1 MHVLSSVSCFRLLH
15 AAAAVGLCFCGVACV
30 IAGEPVSS
38 SSQQLLDALQ
48 LDEPFF
54 DEGNRSREPGDE
66 RGTLEAWRNVTIDRL
81 RAVDL
86 SSFEFHAYQIS
97 SRQIRLADFLVG
109 RLSEAD
115 YEKQDHGPDFLDQY
129 GFRTAGNHNATIDWL
144 ATSPDAFIR
153 EKSQYGQF
161 GFAVPLAAAF
171 WQTGD
176 PAYLRKWFAIAAD
189 FAQKQRQAVEALPP
203 GKRRMD
209 NAPWLIGAL
218 PCLHQGDRVIA
229 MVRCLAVF
237 AKSLPAATDG
247 SKPDWGNVLRPVDAP
262 ADPAALAWISAD
274 ELAAVVHS
282 LAIDHPKLLLDF
294 YYQPGAVPNQRFLGL
309 TALLMLA
316 TVFPDMKGMDE
327 VARKASDAVAEY
339 LENGFHQDGGMLEQS
354 LNYNVGQAEQCRQL
368 GRLLR
373 PNPPRWL
380 PLLAQRLRDFD
391 RLIVGISTPMR
402 ELPVVGNNTSNPPA
416 AWTGEEVRSSW
427 FSRKPGDTPQIDTTG
442 LGFGSIAFP
451 YSGFYAQR
459 RDWGWDS
466 PYLFMTNARPTRGHQ
481 SMDNLAIE
489 VHAYGR
495 PLLVRGGPPPY
506 GLKFVA
512 AERRADLP
520 KIEEYFNEHSSYKL
534 NTVIVDG
541 HSQKRSAPLANAAYE
556 TPVDGRWHATAAFDI
571 VDGTYSL
578 GYGLR
583 DDALAVD
590 FSVSHQRRVI
600 HVRELSCWV
609 VTDTMISKDD
619 RQHDFTQV
627 WKFPPFRDANDG
639 ASNPTCG
646 FTPEQVTSGD
656 GSIRT
661 LDPNGPN
668 LWLYQFSGLPIAY
681 SKHVGETDPYRGWYA
696 RYLGDLIPAV
706 DMHATWRAR
715 GRSVVTTLLW
725 PTPGGSPPPI
735 KSFTGDRAAPAQDTS
750 TFSVTLKDGATM
762 ALAESASGP
771 RWLQAGGISILGE
784 TILVTRQG
792 RSVRGLVLGCTE
804 WTDGR
809 YKIKPKEK
817 DFEFVCRAEGGF
829 DVVAPIGTPRGFRWD
844 DGGRGIVPDY
854 AETTKAAPVRT
865 ENGSTQAVKIAEVS
879 FPETVRSKTTGH
891 EVPVSG
897 LCGVAWLG
905 GDRYVAAP
913 RQGGHLIAFR
923 MPLDN
928 GGNPRAILEAQAVPG
943 GGPSRKTDVAFDT
956 IQQRMLVVDDSPP
969 AMHAIRLDDAS
980 ASESLDIPAVQRAAR
995 EGKGL
1000 AAITTD
1006 PATGS
1011 VWVSNREALILDGL
1025 PAIGSLGTDVRL
1037 MELGAESKQDPT
1049 HTITTPKNEW
1059 LYQVD
1064 AAHEGRKLTP
1074 GDASSGVSAIAAI
1087 GDGRLLVLETS
1098 RAPTL
1103 PRFRNR
1109 LFLVDPRQT
1118 VVSGSRQTGRMTEG
1132 LQAVSKRLL
1141 WEQAGGTCLEGL
1153 CLGPTLGNGDRI
1165 IVAVGDNSSLGTP
1178 TSLVVLRWSPD
1189 DRRASLAWAGWWVA
1203 ACAAACGTLV
1213 LWRVAARSPFQVSRG
1228 RRTN

>member
-1 MHVLSSVSCFRLLH
+1 MADGFLDTLRLDD
-15 AAAAVGLCFCGVACV
+15 
-30 IAGEPVSS
+30 P
-38 SSQQLLDALQ
+38 LLA
-48 LDEPFF
+48 EVK
-54 DEGNRSREPGDE
+54 RKREAGDE
-66 RGTLEAWRNVTIDRL
+66 RGALDAWRDATINRL
-81 RAVDL
+81 RGLDL
-86 SSFEFHAYQIS
+86 GSFEYHDYQACD
-97 SRQIRLADFLVG
+97 RQIRFADFLQG
-109 RLSEAD
+109 RLSEAE
-115 YEKQDHGPDFLDQY
+115 YVKQDNGPDFLDLY
-129 GFRTAGNHNATIDWL
+129 GFRKAGEPGAKIDWL
-144 ATSPDAFIR
+144 ATSEDPFVR
-153 EKSQYGQF
+153 EKSQYGLF
-161 GFAVPLAAAF
+161 VFAIPLASAF
-171 WQTGD
+171 WKTGD
-176 PAYLRKWFAIAAD
+176 PAYLRKWFAIATD
-189 FAQKQRQAVEALPP
+189 FAQNQRQAVETVPP
-203 GKRRMD
+203 DKRRMD

-247 SKPDWGNVLRPVDAP
+247 SKPDWTNVLRPVESP
-262 ADPAALAWISAD
+262 ADPATLAWISAE
-274 ELAAVVHS
+274 ELAAVVRS
-282 LAIDHPKLLLDF
+282 LAIDHPKLLMDF
-294 YYQPGAVPNQRFLGL
+294 YYQPGALPNQRFQGL
-309 TALLMLA
+309 TALLLLA
-316 TVFPDMKGMDE
+316 TVFPDVKGMEE
-327 VARKASDAVAEY
+327 VGRKSGEAIAEY
-339 LENGFHQDGGMLEQS
+339 LASGFHQDGGMLEQS
-354 LNYNVGQAEQCRQL
+354 LNYNVSQAERLRQI

-373 PNPPRWL
+373 RDPPPWL
-380 PLLAQRLRDFD
+380 PLLAQRLRGFD
-391 RLIVGISTPMR
+391 RLVVGVSTPMH

-416 AWTGEEVRSSW
+416 AWTGEEVRRRW
-427 FSRKPGDTPQIDTTG
+427 FSRKPGDTPRIDTTG
-442 LGFGSIAFP
+442 LEFASIAFP
-451 YSGFYAQR
+451 YSGYYAQR
-459 RDWGWDS
+459 RDWRWDS
-466 PYLFMTNARPTRGHQ
+466 PYLFMTNARPSRGHQ

-495 PLLVRGGPPPY
+495 PLLVRAGPPPY
-506 GLKFVA
+506 GLKFLPA
-512 AERRADLP
+512 DRRDDLP

-541 HSQKRSAPLANAAYE
+541 HSQKRSAPLADAAYE
-556 TPVDGRWHATAAFDI
+556 MPVDGRWHATAAFDLM
-571 VDGTYSL
+571 DGTYSL
-578 GYGLR
+578 GYGPR

-609 VTDTMISKDD
+609 VTDTMLPKDD
-619 RQHDFTQV
+619 KEHNFMQV

-639 ASNPTCG
+639 AGNPACG
-646 FTPEQVTSGD
+646 FTPEQVTFGD

-661 LDPNGPN
+661 LDPTGPN
-668 LWLYQFSGLPIAY
+668 LWLYQFSNLSLAY
-681 SKHVGETDPYRGWYA
+681 AKHVGETDPYRGWYA
-696 RYLGDLIPAV
+696 RFFGDLIPAV
-706 DMHATWRAR
+706 DIHATWRAR

-725 PTPGGSPPPI
+725 PTPGGAPPPI
-735 KSFTGDRAAPAQDTS
+735 KSFTGDDGTPAQDTS
-750 TFSVTLKDGATM
+750 TFAVTLKNGATL
-762 ALAESASGP
+762 AFAESANGP
-771 RWLQAGGISILGE
+771 RRLQAGGISILGE

-817 DFEFVCRAEGGF
+817 DFEFVCRADGGF

-854 AETTKAAPVRT
+854 ADTTKAAPVRT
-865 ENGSTQAVKIAEVS
+865 ENVSTQALKITEVS
-879 FPETVRSKTTGH
+879 FPETARGTAGD
-891 EVPVSG
+891 EVPVWG

-923 MPLDN
+923 MPLD
-928 GGNPRAILEAQAVPG
+928 GGGKPRAILESQAVPG
-943 GGPSRKTDVAFDT
+943 GASSRTDVAFDT
-956 IQQRMLVVDDSPP
+956 IQQRLLVVDDSPP
-969 AMHAIRLDDAS
+969 AMQAIRLDDAN
-980 ASESLDIPAVQRAAR
+980 ASESLDIPAVQLAAR

-1000 AAITTD
+1000 VAITTD

-1011 VWVSNREALILDGL
+1011 AWISNREALIPDGL

-1037 MELGAESKQDPT
+1037 MELGAESKQDPP
-1049 HTITTPKNEW
+1049 HTIMTPKNEL
-1059 LYQVD
+1059 LYHVD
-1064 AAHEGRKLTP
+1064 AAHEGRRLTP

-1118 VVSGSRQTGRMTEG
+1118 GVSGMQETSQMTER

-1141 WEQAGGTCLEGL
+1141 WEQAGGTCLEGV

-1189 DRRASLAWAGWWVA
+1189 GRRASLAWVGWWVA
-1203 ACAAACGTLV
+1203 ACAAACGALV
-1213 LWRVAARSPFQVSRG
+1213 AWRVAARSSLEVSRG
-1228 RRTN
+1228 RRPNHACAARLLAM